1 MISHCSEIVYTII
14 ISTGSF
20 ILVYLFLSY
29 TIGDSANLYN
39 LYVAKREIK
48 KQKAEIMCWKEV
60 IRELEETIQIYKMN
74 NKELNIKLRKGGRK

>member
-29 TIGDSANLYN
+29 TISDNVN

-60 IRELEETIQIYKMN
+60 IRKLEETIQIYKMN